1 LRGYAQDRARRF
13 GPPRTDAAFFRTD
26 RSERIAYNTANH
38 AFRLLRRRLGWTA
51 AGRTRAPRVHDLR
64 HRMVVR
70 RIQSW
75 HAQGVDVDAKIPL
88 LATYLGHVEV
98 RELYWYVSAVP
109 ELMSIVAQRF
119 EHFAGH
125 DPVGAP

>member
-1 LRGYAQDRARRF
+1 M
-13 GPPRTDAAFFRTD
+13 
-26 RSERIAYNTANH
+26 
-38 AFRLLRRRLGWTA
+38 
-51 AGRTRAPRVHDLR
+51 HDLR

-75 HAQGVDVDAKIPL
+75 HAPGVDVDSKIPV

-98 RELYWYVSAVP
+98 RELYWYLSAVP

-119 EHFAGH
+119 EHFAAH
-125 DPVGAP
+125 DPAGAS